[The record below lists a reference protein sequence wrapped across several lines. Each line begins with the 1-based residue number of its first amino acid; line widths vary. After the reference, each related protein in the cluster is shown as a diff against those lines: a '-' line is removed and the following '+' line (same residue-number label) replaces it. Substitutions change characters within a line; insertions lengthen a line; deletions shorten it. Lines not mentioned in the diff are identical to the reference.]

1 MFLAVLLTTAYA
13 PLALLTGWLQTVARI
28 NPVTQVVEAARQ
40 GFVGSVTWGDTWP
53 GYLALFGLAGDA
65 QLLRAPRHAPDDG
78 LTETAV
84 GTEVRDQVL
93 GIADQTLRGN
103 WIEGER
109 DGVHYG
115 YSRPSPGHYPWQW
128 YWDSC
133 FHAIVWRRF
142 DRSRAES
149 ELRSLLA
156 GGVRGRL
163 HRPHDLLAW
172 PRRLAAALDLQRHLG
187 QGAQHVDDPAAAAR
201 LGLADRG
208 RRPGGEPRI
217 AAHHRWLEANRDL
230 DGDGLLWIVQPDES
244 GLDSSPKFDPVWGLR
259 AHARPLFPFLI
270 ARNRRLGWDA
280 RRVLDAGGPLLCE
293 VVTNVL
299 WCLARIA
306 AGEPSITPRIV
317 ERLWDERRGLFLDI
331 ARGEL
336 AHEGRTDPAGRRPPH
351 PHLDLV
357 GARAA
362 RAPRPPGGDR
372 QAPGRGAPAR
382 SAQVLASVPAHV
394 GLRGGA
400 HLRAPQVEGTASPP
414 LLAGPDLDQLGLA
427 DLDRA
432 APSRIRRG
440 GDGDGQGASATRSPI
455 SGSASSTSPTR
466 ARASAP
472 RNSAGPR

>member
-1 MFLAVLLTTAYA
+1 MRGGSEAEPRSHPFDAGAV
-13 PLALLTGWLQTVARI
+13 
-28 NPVTQVVEAARQ
+28 
-40 GFVGSVTWGDTWP
+40 SP
-53 GYLALFGLAGDA
+53 G
-65 QLLRAPRHAPDDG
+65 
-78 LTETAV
+78 
-84 GTEVRDQVL
+84 VREQVL

-109 DGVHYG
+109 DSVQYG

-142 DRSRAES
+142 DRARAES

-156 GGVRGRL
+156 GGSEDGFIGHTIFWHGHVDWQRRWTYNVTSGKARNTSTIQ
-163 HRPHDLLAW
+163 PPLLAW
-172 PRRLAAALDLQRHLG
+172 AWRIAVG
-187 QGAQHVDDPAAAAR
+187 DPAT
-201 LGLADRG
+201 
-208 RRPGGEPRI
+208 EPRI
-217 AAHHRWLEANRDL
+217 TAHHRWLEANRDL

-331 ARGEL
+331 ARGDL
-336 AHEGRTDPAGRRPPH
+336 AHEGRTDPAGADRRIRTSTWSALAPLALPDLPEEIGRRLIEEHLLDQRRYWLPFPPTSVSAEEPSFEPRKWKGPLWRLYWRGPTWINSAWLIWMGLLRH
-351 PHLDLV
+351 GYDTDAMEMARRLS
-357 GARAA
+357 GAVA
-362 RAPRPPGGDR
+362 D
-372 QAPGRGAPAR
+372 Q
-382 SAQVLASVPAHV
+382 
-394 GLRGGA
+394 GLREFYEPYSGEGLGA
-400 HLRAPQVEGTASPP
+400 KEFGWSSLIAELADPDPTASKSY
-414 LLAGPDLDQLGLA
+414 L
-427 DLDRA
+427 
-432 APSRIRRG
+432 S
-440 GDGDGQGASATRSPI
+440 
-455 SGSASSTSPTR
+455 
-466 ARASAP
+466 
-472 RNSAGPR
+472 